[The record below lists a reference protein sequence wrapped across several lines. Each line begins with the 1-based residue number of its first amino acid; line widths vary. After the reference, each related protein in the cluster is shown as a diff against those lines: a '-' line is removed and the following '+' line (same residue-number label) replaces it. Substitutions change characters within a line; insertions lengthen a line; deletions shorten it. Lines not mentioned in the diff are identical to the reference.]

1 MTENKQRLGSQRSGS
16 ARRRAGEAAIGH
28 NRQAA
33 AASGNV
39 KQRDTF
45 EYTDQLMEQ
54 LGTPEMLIQELKAA
68 KRDIETLRIQL
79 QVKDKS
85 VANYR
90 AEATKMRKENFEL
103 KKEIIQLKE
112 QISKSN
118 NEPSGSGAAANQ
130 PDNDLAAARQAA

>member
-1 MTENKQRLGSQRSGS
+1 
-16 ARRRAGEAAIGH
+16 
-28 NRQAA
+28 
-33 AASGNV
+33 
-39 KQRDTF
+39 
-45 EYTDQLMEQ
+45 MEQ

-103 KKEIIQLKE
+103 KKEIILLKE
-112 QISKSN
+112 QLSKSN
-118 NEPSGSGAAANQ
+118 AGSGPERESSRGRAAAANNNNNQ
-130 PDNDLAAARQAA
+130 RASSTEA